1 MQDIEKALEKEMD
14 NMQTTTQAGPDLQS
28 MFSTHNSKPSR
39 KQVELEEKL
48 PKIASFFGSLQL
60 EI

>member
-28 MFSTHNSKPSR
+28 MFSTQNSKPGSKLNLR
-39 KQVELEEKL
+39 KNSIILWL
-48 PKIASFFGSLQL
+48 AAT
-60 EI
+60 

>member
-14 NMQTTTQAGPDLQS
+14 NMQTMTQAGPDLQS

-39 KQVELEEKL
+39 KQVELEEK
-48 PKIASFFGSLQL
+48 
-60 EI
+60 

>member
-28 MFSTHNSKPSR
+28 MFSTHNSKPSW
-39 KQVELEEKL
+39 KQVELEEK
-48 PKIASFFGSLQL
+48 
-60 EI
+60 